1 MTEEKTKGKKV
12 LLSGI
17 QPTGRLHIGNYFGA
31 MKQFVDL
38 QDTYDTHVSI
48 VNYHALTTVGDP
60 QRLKADTI
68 GATIDHLA
76 IGLDPEKVTLFMQS
90 DVPYITE
97 LAWIFNTLITVPY
110 LSRAVAYKD
119 KVAQGIEASVGLFD
133 YPVLMAADILLPGT
147 QVVPVGKDQ
156 KQHVEMARDI
166 AQKFNQ
172 KYGETFVLPEAI
184 IKKEVATTPGIDGRK
199 MSKSYNNTIPLFASR
214 DTIIKQVMSIVTD
227 SSGKRPEHVY
237 AIHTLFKRESELESL
252 YKENEGNYKA
262 LKEALIEDI
271 DAFIA
276 PLREKRTELEKNEE
290 RVLDILK
297 RGGEKARA
305 HAESK
310 MKEVREKVGIIT
322 S

>member
-1 MTEEKTKGKKV
+1 MEGKKV

-17 QPTGRLHIGNYFGA
+17 QPSGRLHIGNYFGA

-38 QDTYDTHVSI
+38 QDTYDTNISI
-48 VNYHALTTVGDP
+48 VNYHALTTVDDP
-60 QRLKADTI
+60 QKLKEDTI
-68 GATIDHLA
+68 GAVIDHLA

-90 DVPYITE
+90 DVPQITE

-133 YPVLMAADILLPGT
+133 YPVLMAADILLPGA
-147 QVVPVGKDQ
+147 QIVPVGSDQ
-156 KQHVEMARDI
+156 KQHVEIARDI

-172 KYGETFVLPEAI
+172 KYGDTFVLPEVLI
-184 IKKEVATTPGIDGRK
+184 QETVATVPGIDGKK
-199 MSKSYNNTIPLFASR
+199 MSKSYNNTIPLFASK
-214 DTIIKQVMSIVTD
+214 DEITKQVMSIVTD
-227 SSGKRPEHVY
+227 SSGDRPENVY
-237 AIHTLFKRESELESL
+237 AIHKLFKSEGELASL
-252 YKENEGNYKA
+252 YEEKAGKYKE

-276 PLREKRTELEKNEE
+276 PLREKREELEKNPDFI
-290 RVLDILK
+290 LDVLK

-305 HAESK
+305 NAEEK
-310 MKEVREKVGIIT
+310 MKDIREKVGIVT
-322 S
+322 SY